1 MDACSEQCR
10 FDIERLATEDFI
22 GIWMNDEPRLKNDNP
37 KSWASCI
44 KINRKTSRATSFEI
58 DSLIL
63 SLALALQGN
72 SSQCQT
78 ICFGTYIP
86 K

>member
-10 FDIERLATEDFI
+10 FDIERLATENFI
-22 GIWMNDEPRLKNDNP
+22 GISRVELNRGIVWFGVHCIWMDDEPRLKNDNP

-44 KINRKTSRATSFEI
+44 KLNRNTSRATSFEI

-63 SLALALQGN
+63 FLLH
-72 SSQCQT
+72 
-78 ICFGTYIP
+78 
-86 K
+86 